1 MRARTGRW
9 LVDRLGAQRWGRPA
23 LRRVFPD
30 HWSFLLGE
38 VALYCFLVLVATG
51 TYLTFFYSPS
61 IAEVT
66 YRGAYAPLDGVVVPA
81 AYRSVVEISF
91 DVPFGLLARQ
101 VHHWTALVFVAAI
114 VLHLARVFFTGA
126 FRRPRELNWVIG
138 VALLGLAFV
147 NGTIGYWLAYDL
159 HGGMGLAIGWSTVLS
174 LPVVGPEVAFA
185 LFGGEFPSAQMLER
199 FFVLH
204 VVLVPIAIAGLLAA
218 HLALVVLHKH
228 TEVPHRDTDRSD
240 VVGERLW
247 TSYASKSV
255 GVLLLTAA
263 VLVGLGGLAQ
273 INPVWLYGPFDPSR
287 VTNPAHPAWY
297 AWWIDGAMELM
308 PRSDLIVAGYRVPN
322 TFFAGALLPT
332 VGFALV
338 LGWPFIEARVTGDRD
353 RHDLLDRPRERPVR
367 TAIGVAALAFF
378 VLVSLSAGNDIIAR
392 LLDVD
397 IVTMTWAFRV
407 GVMVGP
413 ASAGLVTWWALGRRR
428 RSDPKAEALPS
439 AGQR

>member
-1 MRARTGRW
+1 MGAGHW
-9 LVDRLGAQRWGRPA
+9 LVDRLGAERWGRPA

-51 TYLTFFYSPS
+51 IYLTLFYSPS
-61 IAEVT
+61 TAEVI
-66 YRGAYAPLDGVVVPA
+66 YRGSYAPLDGVAVPA
-81 AYRSVVEISF
+81 AYRSVIEVSF

-101 VHHWTALVFVAAI
+101 VHHWAALVFVAAI

-138 VALLGLAFV
+138 VVILGLAFA

-204 VVLVPIAIAGLLAA
+204 VLLVPVAIGALLAV
-218 HLALVVLHKH
+218 HLALVVVHKH
-228 TEVPHRDTDRSD
+228 TEVPHPRTGRTD

-255 GVLLLTAA
+255 GLLLLTAA
-263 VLVGLGGLAQ
+263 VLVGLGGLVQ
-273 INPVWLYGPFDPSR
+273 INPVWLYGPFDASR
-287 VTNPAHPAWY
+287 VTNPAHPDWY

-308 PRSDLIVAGYRVPN
+308 PGSDLIVADRRIPNVFVP
-322 TFFAGALLPT
+322 GVLLPA

-338 LGWPFIEARVTGDRD
+338 AAWPFVEARVTGDRA
-353 RHDLLDRPRERPVR
+353 RHDLLDRPRDRPVR
-367 TAIGVAALAFF
+367 TAIGVAALTFF
-378 VLVSLSAGNDIIAR
+378 ALVSLSAGNDIIAR

-397 IVTMTWAFRV
+397 IVTITWAFRV
-407 GVMVGP
+407 GVVLGP
-413 ASAGLVTWWALGRRR
+413 VVAGLLTWRALSRRR
-428 RSDPKAEALPS
+428 PHAEHREATSS
-439 AGQR
+439 ASR